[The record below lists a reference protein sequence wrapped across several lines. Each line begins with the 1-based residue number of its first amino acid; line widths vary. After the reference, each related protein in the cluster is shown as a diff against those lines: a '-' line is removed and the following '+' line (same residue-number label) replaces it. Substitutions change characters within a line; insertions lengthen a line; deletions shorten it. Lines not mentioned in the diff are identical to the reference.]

1 MTTND
6 IHDSLVICTELLSV
20 PDGVPVEEFI
30 ENVLK
35 VKTRLDEI
43 LNHWDYAHEAIG
55 GK

>member
-43 LNHWDYAHEAIG
+43 LNHWGYAHEATG